1 MGDGDIGLLLIIIGL
16 IIMATLSVVAGL
28 ICVILGLVV
37 ALSPRI

>member
-1 MGDGDIGLLLIIIGL
+1 MGLILILIGLV
-16 IIMATLSVVAGL
+16 IMATLSFVAGL